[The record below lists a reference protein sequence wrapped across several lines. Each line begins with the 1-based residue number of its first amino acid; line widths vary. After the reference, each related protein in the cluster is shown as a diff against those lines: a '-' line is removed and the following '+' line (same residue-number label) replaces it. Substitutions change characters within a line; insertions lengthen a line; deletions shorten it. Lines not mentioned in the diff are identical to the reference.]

1 MVCLW
6 RVCLAEVG
14 APLMAIVGLCTR
26 IGVLLLAVNM
36 LVTVGLAHMGDLAA
50 LSRSGGWT
58 FELQAYYLF
67 IAVLLILLGSG
78 RPVVRA

>member
-1 MVCLW
+1 
-6 RVCLAEVG
+6 
-14 APLMAIVGLCTR
+14 
-26 IGVLLLAVNM
+26 
-36 LVTVGLAHMGDLAA
+36 MGDLAA

-58 FELQAYYLF
+58 FDLQAFYLF